1 MRLVR
6 LSQILRDQRL
16 TLQQVHALLVGVPDD
31 HSHIAA
37 LGPVVGRLRRR
48 LKGDKQLRQTDGI
61 KRHMILLPR
70 N

>member
-16 TLQQVHALLVGVPDD
+16 TLQQVYALLVGVPDD
-31 HSHIAA
+31 HGHIAA
-37 LGPVVGRLRRR
+37 LSPVVGCLRRR
-48 LKGDKQLRQTDGI
+48 LEGDKQLRQTDGI